1 MTRLTSFKIT
11 TAIKYMETEILKET
25 GLTQA
30 AFHRKAIDAFLAGKQ
45 KIDDRLKIK
54 AQSSPLYIKRSCTE
68 LIYLDEERREKLGPV
83 MERENVGITIVLFQ
97 ALYDYCLQMA
107 YVLDDDIIK
116 KIIDGDY
123 SV

>member
-1 MTRLTSFKIT
+1 
-11 TAIKYMETEILKET
+11 METEILKET
-25 GLTQA
+25 GLTQT